1 MSDFME
7 FLSMGGYAFYVW
19 TSFALTTIILLAVVI
34 WSARQLKQSQADAF
48 RRALQHRKRSDS

>member
-19 TSFALTTIILLAVVI
+19 SSFGLTTIILMAVVL
-34 WSARQLKQSQADAF
+34 WSARQLKQSKTDAF
-48 RRALQHRKRSDS
+48 RRALQHRKRK

>member
-19 TSFALTTIILLAVVI
+19 SSFALTTVILLAVVI
-34 WSARQLKQSQADAF
+34 WSAKQLEQSKTAAF
-48 RRALQHRKRSDS
+48 RRALQHRKR